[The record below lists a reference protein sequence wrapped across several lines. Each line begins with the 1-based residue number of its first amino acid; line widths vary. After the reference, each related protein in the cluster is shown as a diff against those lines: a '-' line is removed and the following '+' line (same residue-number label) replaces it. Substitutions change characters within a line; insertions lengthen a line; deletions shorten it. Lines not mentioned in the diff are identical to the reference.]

1 MAWLGRLWNTLRS
14 NSLQQELDEELRL
27 HLELRAQQLER
38 SGMSHDEARAAAA
51 RQFGNATLETERM
64 RRMDIAGWM
73 ETLLKD
79 LRYAA
84 RQFARNPVF
93 TVVAVSSLAIG
104 IGANTAIFSLLNEI
118 LLKSLPV
125 RDPQQLVILTNPNS
139 SGVSDGLDTGERNL
153 MSYTEFAQLRDR
165 ATTLSGLCAAESQI
179 DRWQLHIN
187 GGPQEEARGRLV
199 SEEYFSVL
207 RVEPAIGRFFNNE
220 DAKGPGQDPY
230 AVISYAYWQRRFGGN
245 TSALGTPFR
254 ILGTTY
260 TIIGVAQPGF
270 RGESVGEDPEVW
282 LPMMMQTQVMPGR
295 DWLHEDLSK
304 SMEKL
309 MWLHVFGRLKPGL
322 SLARAQTEIDVLF
335 RAIIENGYPAT
346 LAAETRKAVLD
357 QHLKLHDARTG
368 AFGGR
373 EGFSQQLLVLLAA
386 SGVVLLIA
394 CINVANL
401 LLARATARYKEVGV
415 RLSIGASRGRLIR
428 QFLSESLLLSFLGG
442 VAGTFVAWGAAHA
455 LVPLLAG
462 GRGHSTV
469 MVLSPSL
476 DWRVLGFTAGV
487 TFLTGILFG
496 LVPAIRGTRVNVNDS
511 LRDSG
516 RGNTSGSARLSLAKG
531 LVVAQVAFSLLLV
544 VCSGLFLRTLW
555 NLQSV
560 DLGYPKEKLLMLTV
574 DGLTAGYKDQQLTDL
589 WRELVTRLRALPGIQ
604 GVTYSENGL
613 FSGSESGDQIDVEGF
628 TPQNNK
634 DKGSRFDS
642 VGPQYFSTVGIPLLL
657 GREIDQHDT
666 TTSPRV
672 SVINEAFAKHFF
684 ASRSPIGRH
693 ITEKFGDQRATFEIV
708 GVSKDARDHSL
719 KGDIRTRFYI
729 PAGQGLEGPLHWAT
743 FEIRTASDPAQILE
757 TVRKTILSVN
767 GDLPIDSARPLIEN
781 LDRENEPP
789 RMIARLCAIFGAV
802 ALLLAA
808 TGLYGVLSYGV
819 ARRTNEIGIRMALGA
834 GKGAV
839 IGMILR
845 ETGLMIVIGVI
856 AGVAATAGATRLLT
870 SQLYGLST
878 LDPLTISAAVC
889 ILGVVSLIAGYIPAA
904 RAARV
909 NPTQALRHE

>member
-1 MAWLGRLWNTLRS
+1 MAWLGRIWNTLRS
-14 NSLQQELDEELRL
+14 NSLQRELNEELRL
-27 HLELRAQQLER
+27 HLDLRARELEC
-38 SGMSHDEARAAAA
+38 SGMSRAEAEAAAS

-64 RRMDIAGWM
+64 RSMDIAGWI
-73 ETLLKD
+73 ETLWKD
-79 LRYAA
+79 LRYAL

-93 TVVAVSSLAIG
+93 TVVAVASLALG
-104 IGANTAIFSLLNEI
+104 IGANTAIFSILNEI
-118 LLKSLPV
+118 LMKSLPV

-153 MSYTEFAQLRDR
+153 MSYAEFAQLRDG
-165 ATTLSGLCAAESQI
+165 ATTLSGLCAAESEI
-179 DRWQLHIN
+179 DRWQLHFS
-187 GGPQEEARGRLV
+187 GGTQEDARGRLV

-207 RVEPAIGRFFNNE
+207 GVEPVMGRFFTNE
-220 DAKGPGQDPY
+220 DAKAPGQDPY

-260 TIIGVAQPGF
+260 TIIGVTQPGF

-282 LPMMMQTQVMPGR
+282 LPMMMQRQVMPGR

-322 SLARAQTEIDVLF
+322 TLARAQTEIDVLF

-346 LAAETRKAVLD
+346 LAPETRKAVLD

-373 EGFSQQLLVLLAA
+373 DGFSQQLLVLLAA

-415 RLSIGASRGRLIR
+415 RLSIGASRGRLVR

-455 LVPLLAG
+455 LVPLLAA
-462 GRGHSTV
+462 RREAV
-469 MVLSPSL
+469 ALSPSL
-476 DWRVLGFTAGV
+476 DWRVLGFAAGV

-516 RGNTSGSARLSLAKG
+516 RGNTSGSGRLNLAKG

-560 DLGYPKEKLLMLTV
+560 DLGYPREKLLMLTV
-574 DGLTAGYKDQQLTDL
+574 DGLTAGYKDQRLAAL
-589 WRELVTRLRALPGIQ
+589 WRDLVDRLRAVPGIQ

-628 TPQNNK
+628 TPQDKK

-657 GREIDQHDT
+657 GREFDQHDT

-672 SVINEAFAKHFF
+672 CVINEAFAKKFF
-684 ASRSPIGRH
+684 AGRSPIGRH
-693 ITEKFGDQRATFEIV
+693 ITSKFGDLRATFEIV

-719 KGDIRTRFYI
+719 KDDIPTRFYI
-729 PAGQGLEGPLHWAT
+729 VAGQGLEGPTHWAT
-743 FEIRTASDPAQILE
+743 FEIRTAGDPEQILE
-757 TVRKTILSVN
+757 AVRKTILSVN
-767 GDLPIDSARPLIEN
+767 GDLPIDSVRPLIEN
-781 LDRENEPP
+781 LDRANEQP
-789 RMIARLCAIFGAV
+789 RMIARLCTIFGIV

-834 GKGAV
+834 GRGSV
-839 IGMILR
+839 IVMILR
-845 ETGLMIVIGVI
+845 ETGLMILIGAI
-856 AGVAATAGATRLLT
+856 AGMTASVAATRLVR
-870 SQLYGLST
+870 SQLFGLGAV
-878 LDPLTISAAVC
+878 DPLTMITAVT
-889 ILGVVSLIAGYIPAA
+889 ILTTVALIAGYIPAA